1 MIIGSVLHRDAAEL
15 PAVCTDLGRSRSP
28 ALATRPSEP
37 TRLLWVVGVPC
48 RTWRFKWSP
57 QGLGG
62 MCLSKPHCIAARLTT
77 IAPQRLPKPVVVG
90 DPKPKKVKL
99 LHEPPA
105 AAVPAVPD
113 FFQSLQLHSVPVTVR
128 AHGDEYTAVAAVG
141 LLFSNGRR
149 HTEQVAV
156 CVCVCVICNVS
167 FYLTNNASAVR
178 LSGCGGTDPCV
189 EESSCFR
196 SRGWKKPDTISE
208 RPRLCYER
216 CA

>member
-90 DPKPKKVKL
+90 DPKPKKIKL

-156 CVCVCVICNVS
+156 CVCVLCVCVC
-167 FYLTNNASAVR
+167 YLQCELLFN
-178 LSGCGGTDPCV
+178 
-189 EESSCFR
+189 
-196 SRGWKKPDTISE
+196 
-208 RPRLCYER
+208 
-216 CA
+216 